1 MSSNRVTVERL
12 RGVLRQRGL
21 RIDEKCNV
29 SQTLTLMSDEQHR
42 ALSVHLGQILAAS
55 DDAVS
60 MAWVKTVLR
69 LSTAT
74 DQSVRSMPVEFDDL
88 AELRET
94 IANAQAR
101 KKPGEAVPGSGQSNS
116 PTASGAGHTPGTLR
130 TQDERKHKNHH
141 VYAKGGA
148 LSIELDRLNGAFLAT
163 GDACLTLTID
173 AAKATGVRQFGWDQK
188 ITVQLSATELPL
200 FLSVFLGGL
209 KTWACSNHG
218 VSNDKRMLV
227 ERKPATHNLLIHVVQ
242 GKSSVACPVG
252 AGDAYHVMALGM
264 EALRHNHPHLDSVAI
279 LELVRAAALLE
290 NGQ

>member
-21 RIDEKCNV
+21 RIDEKCTV

-42 ALSVHLGQILAAS
+42 SLSAHLGRILAAS

-88 AELRET
+88 AELREA

-101 KKPGEAVPGSGQSNS
+101 KMPEETVPCSGQSNAT
-116 PTASGAGHTPGTLR
+116 TASGAGHTTGTLR
-130 TQDERKHKNHH
+130 TQDERKHKTHH
-141 VYAKGGA
+141 IYAKGGA

-163 GDACLTLTID
+163 GEACLTLTID
-173 AAKATGVRQFGWDQK
+173 AAKATGVRQFGWGQK
-188 ITVQLSATELPL
+188 ITLQLSDTELPL
-200 FLSVFLGGL
+200 FMGVFLGGL
-209 KTWACSNHG
+209 AVWTCTNHG
-218 VSNDKRMLV
+218 VSNDKRMMV
-227 ERKPATHNLLIHVVQ
+227 ERKPATRNLLIHVGQ
-242 GKSSVACPVG
+242 GSSSVVVPVG